1 MAKVENTDPLIP
13 SVLDRLLDDDPTSQ
27 KEQPQ
32 NRFQLLR
39 SLKNSVRRDLENLLN
54 TRWRCVGFPADLEE
68 LAVSLVNYGIPDFT
82 GSSLGSGVARDD
94 FVKIIQDTIRRYE
107 PRLTRVRVELLDN
120 AERDDRAMR
129 FRIDAVLQVDPD
141 PEPVSFDSRL
151 EPSSGSF
158 HVGTSGGGEG

>member
-39 SLKNSVRRDLENLLN
+39 GLKNSVRRDLENLLN
-54 TRWRCVGFPADLEE
+54 TRWRCVGFAPDLEE
-68 LAVSLVNYGIPDFT
+68 LSVSLMNYGIPDFT
-82 GSSLGSGVARDD
+82 GSSLGSGVARDE
-94 FVKIIQDTIRRYE
+94 FVKVIQETIRRFE
-107 PRLTRVRVELLDN
+107 PRLTRVKVELLDN

-151 EPSSGSF
+151 EPSSGNF
-158 HVGTSGGGEG
+158 HVGTSGGGDT